1 MPSNIFD
8 VGQFEF
14 PYDYRFP
21 GQASDEHILFITRE
35 NSSMLLFRRIVVVG
49 VAVIIF
55 LSGWGFGGML
65 GNYVFPIFG
74 MMTQFLSVLLA
85 SIFGVIGFWWVSVL
99 WQKSLCIITTKRLMK
114 YVYTTPINRH
124 ILSLP
129 LEQIVDTGAYT
140 KGFLQAFLKLGT
152 FTARSAASSSGV
164 ATDDGEGKRIN
175 KKYFYIENISIA
187 EDLQHYVSKVLNANR
202 HHLDKISTFRPFIP
216 HLKGEKRANFM
227 VKYPEY
233 WS

>member
-1 MPSNIFD
+1 MVTSIFD
-8 VGQFEF
+8 LNQFDF
-14 PYDYRFP
+14 PYPYHFP
-21 GQASDEHILFITRE
+21 GQASDEKILFITRE
-35 NSSMLLFRRIVVVG
+35 NSTMLMVRRIVVVL
-49 VAVIIF
+49 VALVVFI
-55 LSGWGFGGML
+55 SGWGLGEMLNNYLGFGIGSL
-65 GNYVFPIFG
+65 A
-74 MMTQFLSVLLA
+74 QFLSVVLA
-85 SIFGVIGFWWVSVL
+85 SIFGAIGFWWVSVL
-99 WQKSLCIITTKRLMK
+99 WQKSLCIVTTKRLMK

-140 KGFLQAFLKLGT
+140 KGFVQALFKLGT

-202 HHLDKISTFRPFIP
+202 HHLDKISSFRPFIP
-216 HLKGEKRANFM
+216 HLKGEKRATFM
-227 VKYPEY
+227 NQYPEY

>member
-1 MPSNIFD
+1 MSSSIFNI
-8 VGQFEF
+8 QHFEF
-14 PYDYRFP
+14 PYLHHFP
-21 GQASDEHILFITRE
+21 GQASDEKILFLTRE
-35 NSSMLLFRRIVVVG
+35 NEAMLYLRRIG
-49 VAVIIF
+49 VLAAAFVLF
-55 LSGWGFGGML
+55 LSGWALGEMLNIYIGF
-65 GNYVFPIFG
+65 NFG
-74 MMTQFLSVLLA
+74 LIVQFLAVVFS

-99 WQKSLCIITTKRLMK
+99 WQKSLCIVTTKRLMK
-114 YVYTTPINRH
+114 YVYTTPFNRH

-140 KGFLQAFLKLGT
+140 KGFVQAIFKLGT

-164 ATDDGEGKRIN
+164 ATDDSLGKRIN
-175 KKYFYIENISIA
+175 KKYFYIENIAIA

-202 HHLDKISTFRPFIP
+202 HHLDKISSFRPFIP

-227 VKYPEY
+227 KQYPEY